1 MKEKGVNDR
10 LLGRR
15 LALLPVNRRSVTQ
28 DHKKRPPQVTAANL
42 WSVVRLLLLDIR
54 AVTGD
59 ALPFSVWHFYPR
71 IGPALIRI
79 EWLARLIGTL
89 ALETAVAMA
98 VSPKTVTFTSGY
110 STLWYLVAFATARV
124 SARLRTFPSVL
135 VFTN

>member
-1 MKEKGVNDR
+1 M
-10 LLGRR
+10 
-15 LALLPVNRRSVTQ
+15 
-28 DHKKRPPQVTAANL
+28 TAANL

-89 ALETAVAMA
+89 ALETARRDGRIA
-98 VSPKTVTFTSGY
+98 KDRHFHIRILD
-110 STLWYLVAFATARV
+110 TLVLSRFRDRQSLGPIADLPFGARV
-124 SARLRTFPSVL
+124 HELIRE
-135 VFTN
+135 